1 MGAPARLPRC
11 PLPSRSHQ
19 EDSKLALSSGSRG
32 YLNPPWGP
40 ASPGAQRLAD
50 PSLAPPA
57 EAGRWARFP
66 GLEPG
71 ALSLRHA
78 SPSASPASPQPSAHA
93 RRLPPAPPRRGH
105 QSRAPVRPSRPPQDV
120 GTGERAARPA
130 GAGRQAGA
138 KPRVGPFGAGGVA
151 RAASPATY
159 ARALGKP
166 MDKSTSRADPCLMV
180 PGRCWRFLRGVTLL
194 YSSSLAAMPSGVGW
208 LY

>member
-1 MGAPARLPRC
+1 MGDRTGEQHPDLEAAAVGAPARLPRC

-19 EDSKLALSSGSRG
+19 EDSKLVLSSGSRG

-50 PSLAPPA
+50 TSLAPPA

-78 SPSASPASPQPSAHA
+78 SPSASPASPQPSAPA

-130 GAGRQAGA
+130 GAGRRAGA
-138 KPRVGPFGAGGVA
+138 KPRVGRLGREGSQGLQA
-151 RAASPATY
+151 RPLTRGLWGSPWTR
-159 ARALGKP
+159 AR
-166 MDKSTSRADPCLMV
+166 
-180 PGRCWRFLRGVTLL
+180 PGRIH
-194 YSSSLAAMPSGVGW
+194 A
-208 LY
+208 